1 MVYADNSLSIGEVV
15 GDQSAYFFRVKC
27 DGTVGTAGAAG
38 CYVYGGNMY
47 FLRTSDPSVLV
58 SGTPLWWGEFLTDV
72 ILEVDANDLASGKV
86 CHTLNAGNEDNPAW
100 RQTLTVDDTPLL
112 NSDHLQV
119 FFSEEKGYYNN
130 LPDAIEAV
138 EEGSA
143 TGTDACFDLTGRKV
157 ERPAKGIYIIGG
169 RKVLVK

>member
-1 MVYADNSLSIGEVV
+1 M
-15 GDQSAYFFRVKC
+15 
-27 DGTVGTAGAAG
+27 
-38 CYVYGGNMY
+38 
-47 FLRTSDPSVLV
+47 
-58 SGTPLWWGEFLTDV
+58 
-72 ILEVDANDLASGKV
+72 DANDLASGKV

-100 RQTLTVDDTPLL
+100 RQTLKVDDTPLL